1 MGLAAAFAL
10 GDAALE
16 GREIRGLGFRRADAA
31 TFVIFVFY
39 PGKGPPRQGGL
50 PVSLS
55 QKPEGLGLG
64 LAAAFVLGDA
74 ASCLGILQ
82 VRQKVGKQ
90 EILSVPFR
98 QAGDANSARLTASY

>member
-16 GREIRGLGFRRADAA
+16 GREIRGLGFRHADAA

-39 PGKGPPRQGGL
+39 PGRGPPRQGGL

-55 QKPEGLGLG
+55 QKPEGLGK
-64 LAAAFVLGDA
+64 
-74 ASCLGILQ
+74 LQ

-98 QAGDANSARLTASY
+98 QAGDANSARLTAS